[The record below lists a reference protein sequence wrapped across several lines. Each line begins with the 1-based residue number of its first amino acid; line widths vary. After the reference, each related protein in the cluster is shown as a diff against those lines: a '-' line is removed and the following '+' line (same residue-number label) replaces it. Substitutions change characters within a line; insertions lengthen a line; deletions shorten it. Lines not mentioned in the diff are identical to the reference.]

1 MKVYVD
7 VSRKFCAIRSDIHRR
22 IAVENL
28 IRTLA
33 RVCLSEREC
42 ACVYRHARTGML
54 MGCRD
59 NSLDAPAK
67 FAFSLVADVVQELQ
81 PPSYVIIVR
90 HYGPLDNLAA
100 LLTWLSRCDFV

>member
-1 MKVYVD
+1 MGFNSLLKSAVD
-7 VSRKFCAIRSDIHRR
+7 ASRERKECRNFFKLEKFCAIRSSVASTDGL
-22 IAVENL
+22 ENL

-33 RVCLSEREC
+33 RACLSEREC

-67 FAFSLVADVVQELQ
+67 FAFSLVADVVQELR
-81 PPSYVIIVR
+81 PPST
-90 HYGPLDNLAA
+90 L
-100 LLTWLSRCDFV
+100 